1 MNVLGVTIYFGY
13 SSKISKVYLLIKMK
27 LMLDIVNWTKN
38 PWLDRLWVLGE
49 PTVNILLNEHNVKLL
64 FKCLSLYPCIS
75 ASLNLDK
82 RSFFLQYMEIN
93 TETYN

>member
-38 PWLDRLWVLGE
+38 PWLDRSWVLGE
-49 PTVNILLNEHNVKLL
+49 
-64 FKCLSLYPCIS
+64 
-75 ASLNLDK
+75 NLQLIF
-82 RSFFLQYMEIN
+82 S
-93 TETYN
+93 